1 MSAPPGPKSIL
12 ALLLLRER
20 HLPLALWLAATVV
33 YGAIAGALLYDHPYV
48 AGAVLAA
55 VWLAATWRGIG
66 PLESGPRR
74 RADEG

>member
-1 MSAPPGPKSIL
+1 MSTPAGPKSIL
-12 ALLLLRER
+12 AALAPRER

-33 YGAIAGALLYDHPYV
+33 YGAIAGVLLYGHPYV

-55 VWLAATWRGIG
+55 VWLAATWRGIR
-66 PLESGPRR
+66 PLEAPPRR

>member
-12 ALLLLRER
+12 ALPLLRER

-33 YGAIAGALLYDHPYV
+33 YGAIAGVLLYDHPYV

-55 VWLAATWRGIG
+55 VWLAATWRGIQ
-66 PLESGPRR
+66 PLDSSRPG